1 MHVLQYNIL
10 FCQFHSCLIV
20 VWGNFHSTSN
30 KCNQLWQNHTHKKK
44 NNSRLPI
51 QMKCNWNAK
60 MNITKT
66 NKYYSCSWANPKPPA
81 IKKTKKKQEKLK
93 AYKKRKYTET
103 FHNLYSD
110 IHRWLI
116 EKKTKKFGVVIALV
130 GDIHVKCL

>member
-1 MHVLQYNIL
+1 
-10 FCQFHSCLIV
+10 
-20 VWGNFHSTSN
+20 
-30 KCNQLWQNHTHKKK
+30 
-44 NNSRLPI
+44 
-51 QMKCNWNAK
+51 

-66 NKYYSCSWANPKPPA
+66 NKYYSLGSESKTPSN
-81 IKKTKKKQEKLK
+81 KKTKIK
-93 AYKKRKYTET
+93 AYKKRNYTET